1 VVYVKRGEDLVKT
14 LCILDTAA
22 GHSTIDKGFA
32 LSLGFELTDHEVKKI
47 NYLDRKVMLETAR
60 CEFELVS
67 QDKTKSFKI
76 QADAVKGFADN
87 CLLWPWHKFVPR
99 HPHLKDVNPPA
110 CPMPPI
116 GTILIGVDYP
126 DVLRI
131 EEYVRSKRP
140 QRPMAV
146 KTALGWG
153 FFWARPSRR
162 GGQPRR

>member
-110 CPMPPI
+110 CPIRPLELSSLVWTTQMSFA
-116 GTILIGVDYP
+116 
-126 DVLRI
+126 LRNMCAAKD
-131 EEYVRSKRP
+131 RSDP
-140 QRPMAV
+140 WP
-146 KTALGWG
+146 
-153 FFWARPSRR
+153 
-162 GGQPRR
+162 